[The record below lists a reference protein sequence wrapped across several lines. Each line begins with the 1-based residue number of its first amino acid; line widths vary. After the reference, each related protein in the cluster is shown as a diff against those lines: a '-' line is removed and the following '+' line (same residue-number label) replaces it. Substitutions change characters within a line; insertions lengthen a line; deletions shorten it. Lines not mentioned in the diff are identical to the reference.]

1 MNRNILFGLAAL
13 VIAVLAGGTWVLT
26 QPQRAPQVSQIDVP
40 DAPVEVA
47 DDLPEVSEMSLGNP
61 DAAVTVIEYASFT
74 CPHCRTFHET
84 VFDQLKANYIETGKI
99 RFIYREVYFDKFG
112 LWAGLVARCGG
123 PVRYF
128 GITDLIYE
136 TQPEW
141 LASRNDAGIAQDL
154 RKLGLTAG
162 LGADELDACLT
173 DGQMAQAMVA
183 AYQQNASADEVTSTP
198 SFIINGQKYSNMSYA
213 DFSAILDEKLGQ

>member
-40 DAPVEVA
+40 DAPVKVA

-84 VFDQLKANYIETGKI
+84 VFDQLKA
-99 RFIYREVYFDKFG
+99 
-112 LWAGLVARCGG
+112 
-123 PVRYF
+123 
-128 GITDLIYE
+128 
-136 TQPEW
+136 
-141 LASRNDAGIAQDL
+141 
-154 RKLGLTAG
+154 
-162 LGADELDACLT
+162 
-173 DGQMAQAMVA
+173 
-183 AYQQNASADEVTSTP
+183 
-198 SFIINGQKYSNMSYA
+198 
-213 DFSAILDEKLGQ
+213 

>member
-40 DAPVEVA
+40 DAPVKVA